1 MRMPTSSELYFSNL
15 IQTCRSSFERSRSG
29 FLHRLG
35 LRKPPTG
42 CEDCDPGKL
51 SPHYEKLAAKGRVV
65 WGALTQANYQIYTPG
80 KQDLP
85 GVIVYST
92 DPYYDAHP
100 QDLSETAAGCF
111 DLKNTIPADSEF
123 RAIAQ
128 RISDE
133 LDPTARMMIPLRLS
147 DDRDAFLG
155 PMMFHRSRLP
165 GGVLNARV
173 FPILIAPV
181 VTEITML
188 LPLRYWPTSI
198 LTNLKEFSAYLHE
211 SPITSQ
217 AVRVAKNAVKR
228 PCEKFVPDW
237 DVSTTPVSIT
247 AAAAAEIRTLR
258 KKIDANTP
266 LTLYLA
272 LLPNGNNDLQF
283 VSEHNSQT
291 DDFFISN
298 GIEMAIPKAQRQ
310 RLSGTRVDYKTSVF
324 QSGFTIYVPD

>member
-1 MRMPTSSELYFSNL
+1 MRMQSSSELYFRNL
-15 IQTCRSSFERSRSG
+15 IHACRSEFERSRSG
-29 FLHRLG
+29 FLSRLG
-35 LRKPPTG
+35 LRKPPTC
-42 CEDCDPGKL
+42 CEDCDPGRLK
-51 SPHYEKLAAKGRVV
+51 PHYEKLAAKGRVV
-65 WGALTQANYQIYTPG
+65 WGALTQANYQIYTAG
-80 KQDLP
+80 QQDLP
-85 GVIVYST
+85 GIIAYST

-100 QDLSETAAGCF
+100 QDLCETAAACF
-111 DLKNTIPADSEF
+111 DLKNTVPADAEF
-123 RAIAQ
+123 RAIA
-128 RISDE
+128 RRLTDE

-165 GGVLNARV
+165 GRALNARL

-188 LPLRYWPTSI
+188 LPLQYWPTSI
-198 LTNLKEFSAYLHE
+198 RTNCEEFSHYLHK
-211 SPITSQ
+211 SPVTSQ
-217 AVRVAKNAVKR
+217 AVRVAKNAEKR
-228 PCEKFVPDW
+228 PCEKFAPDW

-272 LLPNGNNDLQF
+272 ILPNGNNDLQF

-298 GIEMAIPKAQRQ
+298 GIEMAIPKAQRR